1 MTNLDIQKNLRVALV
16 VPNFRW
22 CHWQDFTLWHF
33 IPYNLCLLAA
43 MVEDICEHGVG
54 HPNKE
59 WLNEQIK
66 KGLSE
71 DDVWGLSVHGCD
83 GCCSVKKARK

>member
-43 MVEDICEHGVG
+43 MVEDICEISIIDA
-54 HPNKE
+54 NARE
-59 WLNEQIK
+59 
-66 KGLSE
+66 LSE
-71 DDVWGLSVHGCD
+71 ADFLKS
-83 GCCSVKKARK
+83 